1 MRFRH
6 LALLGLMAIIL
17 IHTDLQGVFRNQR
30 IASRPLYSIRH
41 ITPQG
46 GSMTF
51 SKRLAAL
58 AFAIALACLCIVAL
72 PQPAQAETSAELQ
85 AQLDAAKSKRDEL
98 YQQADEISSQLND
111 TRTQLDEVNGQIDE
125 TQAKIDDVQKDISA
139 KEAELKERQ
148 ATLATTISQN
158 YKTGGV
164 SWLSLIMEATTF
176 DDFVSRVYYAD
187 KISQSQADVIEE
199 TNRLRE
205 ELAAKKAELDHEQ
218 EQLQQQKSESE
229 TLLAQQESQQA
240 DLNAKISEADS
251 YVNSL
256 DQQVKDKMAEEAEV
270 ARVAAEEAARQAA
283 AEAAANNGN
292 YYRPSSGG
300 SVGSGGGSGT
310 GSGGLTQS
318 QRNTILSAAYSLVG
332 KVNYVWGGENPS
344 TGLDCSGFTRWCYA
358 QAGISLPHSSS
369 SQRALVASHTG
380 LKSVGNLIPG
390 DILCWGGH
398 VGIYAGGNTVIDC
411 NWPPDG
417 VRIATIWNTASS
429 PFYGGGCPV

>member
-1 MRFRH
+1 
-6 LALLGLMAIIL
+6 
-17 IHTDLQGVFRNQR
+17 
-30 IASRPLYSIRH
+30 
-41 ITPQG
+41 
-46 GSMTF
+46 MTF

-58 AFAIALACLCIVAL
+58 AFAIALACLCIAAL

-218 EQLQQQKSESE
+218 IGRASCRE
-229 TLLAQQESQQA
+229 
-240 DLNAKISEADS
+240 
-251 YVNSL
+251 
-256 DQQVKDKMAEEAEV
+256 
-270 ARVAAEEAARQAA
+270 RV
-283 AEAAANNGN
+283 
-292 YYRPSSGG
+292 
-300 SVGSGGGSGT
+300 
-310 GSGGLTQS
+310 
-318 QRNTILSAAYSLVG
+318 
-332 KVNYVWGGENPS
+332 
-344 TGLDCSGFTRWCYA
+344 
-358 QAGISLPHSSS
+358 
-369 SQRALVASHTG
+369 
-380 LKSVGNLIPG
+380 
-390 DILCWGGH
+390 
-398 VGIYAGGNTVIDC
+398 
-411 NWPPDG
+411 
-417 VRIATIWNTASS
+417 
-429 PFYGGGCPV
+429 